1 MYRFTNDYSEG
12 AHPSVLNALTETNLE
27 GNFGYGCDPHCAH
40 AADLIRE
47 KIGRPD
53 ADVHFFV
60 GGTQTNATCICAF
73 LRPHEA
79 AIAAHSGHI
88 CVHETGAVEA
98 TGHKCIAMPAA
109 PGGKLTPELVR
120 QAVAAHPDE
129 HMVKPRLVYVSN
141 TTEVGGVY
149 TTAELEALRAVC
161 DELGLLLYLDGAR
174 LASALACGGASFEDL
189 GRLCDAFYIGGTK
202 NGAIFGEAVCIMNPA
217 LKPDFRYI
225 LKQHGGML
233 AKGWLLGVQFE
244 QLMRSG
250 LYEELGEHSTRMA
263 QQLAE
268 GLKGLGVEFLFES
281 PSNQIFPI
289 LPDEVLAKLEGA
301 FHWEVNATLEGG
313 RSCIR
318 LVCGWAT
325 QQAAVTAFLL
335 AVEQALKDC
344 PACV

>member
-12 AHPSVLNALTETNLE
+12 AHPSILEAMTATNLE
-27 GNFGYGCDPHCAH
+27 GNFGYGCDPHCEH
-40 AADLIRE
+40 AAALIRQ

-98 TGHKCIAMPAA
+98 TGHKCIAVPAA

-318 LVCGWAT
+318 LVCSWAT

>member
-12 AHPSVLNALTETNLE
+12 AHPSILEAMTATNLE
-27 GNFGYGCDPHCAH
+27 GNFGYGCDPHCEH
-40 AADLIRE
+40 AAALIRQ

-109 PGGKLTPELVR
+109 PGGKLTPDLVR

-149 TTAELEALRAVC
+149 TPAELEALRAVC

-318 LVCGWAT
+318 LVCSWAT

-335 AVEQALKDC
+335 AVEGALKDC

>member
-12 AHPSVLNALTETNLE
+12 AHPSILEAMTATNLE
-27 GNFGYGCDPHCAH
+27 GNFGYGCDPHCEH
-40 AADLIRE
+40 AAALIRQ
-47 KIGRPD
+47 KIARPD

-318 LVCGWAT
+318 LVCSWAT

-344 PACV
+344 PACM

>member
-12 AHPSVLNALTETNLE
+12 AHPSILEAMTATNLE
-27 GNFGYGCDPHCAH
+27 GNFGYGCDPHCEH
-40 AADLIRE
+40 AAALIRQ

-313 RSCIR
+313 HSCIR
-318 LVCGWAT
+318 LVCSWAT

>member
-12 AHPSVLNALTETNLE
+12 AHPSILEAMTATNLE
-27 GNFGYGCDPHCAH
+27 GNFGYGCDPHCEH
-40 AADLIRE
+40 AAALIRQ

-263 QQLAE
+263 RQLAE

-318 LVCGWAT
+318 LVCSWAT

-344 PACV
+344 PACM

>member
-12 AHPSVLNALTETNLE
+12 AHPSILEAMTATNLE
-27 GNFGYGCDPHCAH
+27 GNFGYGCDPHCEH
-40 AADLIRE
+40 AAALIRQ

-149 TTAELEALRAVC
+149 TTTELEALRAVC

-318 LVCGWAT
+318 LVCSWAT

-344 PACV
+344 PACM

>member
-12 AHPSVLNALTETNLE
+12 AHPSILEAMTATNLE
-27 GNFGYGCDPHCAH
+27 GNFGYGCDPHCEH
-40 AADLIRE
+40 AAALIRQ

-109 PGGKLTPELVR
+109 PGGKLTPELVW

-318 LVCGWAT
+318 LVCSWAT

>member
-12 AHPSVLNALTETNLE
+12 AHPSILEAMAAANLE
-27 GNFGYGCDPHCAH
+27 GNFGYGCDSHCER
-40 AADLIRE
+40 AAALIRQ

-60 GGTQTNATCICAF
+60 GGTQANATCICAF

-79 AIAAHSGHI
+79 AIAADSGHI

-109 PGGKLTPELVR
+109 PGGKLTPDLVR

-129 HMVKPRLVYVSN
+129 HMVKPRLVYVSS
-141 TTEVGGVY
+141 TTEAGGVY

-189 GRLCDAFYIGGTK
+189 GALCDAFYIGGTK

-244 QLMRSG
+244 QLMAGG
-250 LYEELGEHSTRMA
+250 LYEELGAHSTRMA
-263 QQLAE
+263 RQLAE

-301 FHWEVNATLEGG
+301 FHWEVKAALEGG

-318 LVCGWAT
+318 LVCSWAT

-335 AVEQALKDC
+335 AAEAALKDC

>member
-12 AHPSVLNALTETNLE
+12 AHPSILEAMTATNLE
-27 GNFGYGCDPHCAH
+27 GNFGYGCDPHCEH
-40 AADLIRE
+40 AAALIRQ

-149 TTAELEALRAVC
+149 TIAELEALRAVC

-289 LPDEVLAKLEGA
+289 LSDEVLAKLEGA

-318 LVCGWAT
+318 LVCSWAT

-335 AVEQALKDC
+335 AVEGALKDC

>member
-12 AHPSVLNALTETNLE
+12 AHPSILEAMTATNLE
-27 GNFGYGCDPHCAH
+27 GNFGYGCDPHCEH
-40 AADLIRE
+40 AAALIRQ

-129 HMVKPRLVYVSN
+129 HMVKPRLVYVSS
-141 TTEVGGVY
+141 TTEAGGVY
-149 TTAELEALRAVC
+149 TTAELKALRAVC

-318 LVCGWAT
+318 LVCSWAT

-344 PACV
+344 PACM

>member
-12 AHPSVLNALTETNLE
+12 AHPSILEAMTSTNLE
-27 GNFGYGCDPHCAH
+27 GNFGYGCDPHCEH
-40 AADLIRE
+40 AAALIRQ

-301 FHWEVNATLEGG
+301 FHWEVNAT
-313 RSCIR
+313 
-318 LVCGWAT
+318 

-335 AVEQALKDC
+335 AVEGALKDC

>member
-12 AHPSVLNALTETNLE
+12 AHPSILEAMTATNLE
-27 GNFGYGCDPHCAH
+27 GNFGYGCDPHCEH
-40 AADLIRE
+40 AAALIRQ

-149 TTAELEALRAVC
+149 TTEELKALRAVC

-318 LVCGWAT
+318 LVCSWAT

-344 PACV
+344 PACM

>member
-12 AHPSVLNALTETNLE
+12 AHPSILEAMTATNLE
-27 GNFGYGCDPHCAH
+27 GNFGYGCDPHCEH
-40 AADLIRE
+40 AAALIRQ

-250 LYEELGEHSTRMA
+250 LYEELGEHSTQMA

-318 LVCGWAT
+318 LVCSWAT

>member
-12 AHPSVLNALTETNLE
+12 AHPSILEAMTATNLE
-27 GNFGYGCDPHCAH
+27 GNFGYGCDPHCEH
-40 AADLIRE
+40 AAALIRQ

-98 TGHKCIAMPAA
+98 TGHKCIAVPAA

-120 QAVAAHPDE
+120 QAVAAQPDE

-318 LVCGWAT
+318 LVCSWAT

>member
-12 AHPSVLNALTETNLE
+12 AHPSILEAMTATNLE
-27 GNFGYGCDPHCAH
+27 GNFGYGCDPHCEH
-40 AADLIRE
+40 AAALIRQ

-217 LKPDFRYI
+217 LKPDFRFI

-318 LVCGWAT
+318 LVCSWAT

>member
-12 AHPSVLNALTETNLE
+12 AHPSILEAMTATNLE
-27 GNFGYGCDPHCAH
+27 GNFGYGCDPHCEH
-40 AADLIRE
+40 AAALIRQ

-263 QQLAE
+263 RQLAE

-318 LVCGWAT
+318 LVCSWAT

>member
-12 AHPSVLNALTETNLE
+12 AHPSILEAMTATNLE
-27 GNFGYGCDPHCAH
+27 GNFGYGCDPHCEH
-40 AADLIRE
+40 AAALIRQ

-318 LVCGWAT
+318 LVCSWAT

-335 AVEQALKDC
+335 AVEGALKDC
-344 PACV
+344 PACM

>member
-12 AHPSVLNALTETNLE
+12 AHPSILEAMTATNLE
-27 GNFGYGCDPHCAH
+27 GNFGYGCDPHCEH
-40 AADLIRE
+40 AAALIRQ
-47 KIGRPD
+47 KIARPD

-289 LPDEVLAKLEGA
+289 LTDEVLTKLEGA

-318 LVCGWAT
+318 LVCSWAT

-335 AVEQALKDC
+335 AVEGALTDC
-344 PACV
+344 PACL

>member
-12 AHPSVLNALTETNLE
+12 AHPSILEAMTATNLE
-27 GNFGYGCDPHCAH
+27 GNFGYGCDPHCEH
-40 AADLIRE
+40 AAALIRQ

-318 LVCGWAT
+318 LVCSWAT

-344 PACV
+344 PAGV

>member
-12 AHPSVLNALTETNLE
+12 AHPSILEAMTATNLE
-27 GNFGYGCDPHCAH
+27 GNFGYGCDPHCEH
-40 AADLIRE
+40 AAALIRQ

-202 NGAIFGEAVCIMNPA
+202 NGAIFGAAVCIMNPA

-244 QLMRSG
+244 QLMAGG
-250 LYEELGEHSTRMA
+250 LYEELGAHSTRMA
-263 QQLAE
+263 RQLAE

-318 LVCGWAT
+318 LVCSWAT

>member
-12 AHPSVLNALTETNLE
+12 AHPSILEAMTATNLE
-27 GNFGYGCDPHCAH
+27 GNFGYGCDPHCEH
-40 AADLIRE
+40 AAALIRQ

-244 QLMRSG
+244 QLMQRG

-318 LVCGWAT
+318 RV
-325 QQAAVTAFLL
+325 
-335 AVEQALKDC
+335 
-344 PACV
+344 

>member
-12 AHPSVLNALTETNLE
+12 AHPSILEAMTATNLE
-27 GNFGYGCDPHCAH
+27 GNFGYGCDPHCEH
-40 AADLIRE
+40 AAALIRQ

-189 GRLCDAFYIGGTK
+189 SRLCDAFYIGGTK

-318 LVCGWAT
+318 LVCSWAT

>member
-12 AHPSVLNALTETNLE
+12 AHPSILEAMTATNLE
-27 GNFGYGCDPHCAH
+27 GNFGYGCDPHCEH
-40 AADLIRE
+40 AAALIRQ

-244 QLMRSG
+244 QLMAGG
-250 LYEELGEHSTRMA
+250 LYEELGAHSTRMA
-263 QQLAE
+263 RQLAE

-318 LVCGWAT
+318 LVCSWAT

>member
-12 AHPSVLNALTETNLE
+12 AHPSILEAMTATNLE
-27 GNFGYGCDPHCAH
+27 GNFGYGCDPHCEH
-40 AADLIRE
+40 AAALIRQ

-244 QLMRSG
+244 HLMRSG

-318 LVCGWAT
+318 LVCSWAT

-344 PACV
+344 PACM

>member
-12 AHPSVLNALTETNLE
+12 AHPSILEAMTATNLE
-27 GNFGYGCDPHCAH
+27 GNFGYGCDPHCEH
-40 AADLIRE
+40 AAALIRQ

-120 QAVAAHPDE
+120 RAVAAHPDE

-244 QLMRSG
+244 QLMQRG
-250 LYEELGEHSTRMA
+250 LYEDLGEHSTRMA

-318 LVCGWAT
+318 LVCSWAT

-335 AVEQALKDC
+335 AVEGALKDC

>member
-12 AHPSVLNALTETNLE
+12 AHPSILEAMTATNLE
-27 GNFGYGCDPHCAH
+27 GNFGYGCDPHCEH
-40 AADLIRE
+40 AAALIRQ

-109 PGGKLTPELVR
+109 PGGKLTPDLVR

-161 DELGLLLYLDGAR
+161 DEMGLLLYLDGAR

-318 LVCGWAT
+318 LVCSWAT

-335 AVEQALKDC
+335 AVEGALKDC
-344 PACV
+344 PACM

>member
-12 AHPSVLNALTETNLE
+12 AHPSILEAMTATNLE
-27 GNFGYGCDPHCAH
+27 GNFGYGCDPHCEH
-40 AADLIRE
+40 AAALIRQ

-289 LPDEVLAKLEGA
+289 LPDEVLAKLAGA

-318 LVCGWAT
+318 LVCSWAT

-335 AVEQALKDC
+335 AVEGALKDC

>member
-12 AHPSVLNALTETNLE
+12 AHPSILEAMTATNLE
-27 GNFGYGCDPHCAH
+27 GNFGYGCDPHCEH
-40 AADLIRE
+40 AAALIRQ

-244 QLMRSG
+244 QLMQRG

-318 LVCGWAT
+318 LVCSWAT

-335 AVEQALKDC
+335 AVEGALKDC

>member
-12 AHPSVLNALTETNLE
+12 AHPSILEAMTATNLE
-27 GNFGYGCDPHCAH
+27 GNFGYGCDPHCEH
-40 AADLIRE
+40 AAALIRQ

-318 LVCGWAT
+318 LVCSWAT

-335 AVEQALKDC
+335 AVEGALKDC

>member
-12 AHPSVLNALTETNLE
+12 AHPSILEAMTATNLE
-27 GNFGYGCDPHCAH
+27 GNFGYGCDPHCEH
-40 AADLIRE
+40 AAALIRQ

-149 TTAELEALRAVC
+149 TTAELKALRAVC

-244 QLMRSG
+244 ALLQD
-250 LYEELGEHSTRMA
+250 EHSTRMA

-318 LVCGWAT
+318 LVCSWAT

>member
-12 AHPSVLNALTETNLE
+12 AHPSILEAMTATNLE
-27 GNFGYGCDPHCAH
+27 GNFGYGCDPHCEH
-40 AADLIRE
+40 AAALIRQ

-120 QAVAAHPDE
+120 QVVAAHPDE

-318 LVCGWAT
+318 LVCSWAT

-335 AVEQALKDC
+335 AVEGALKDC

>member
-12 AHPSVLNALTETNLE
+12 AHPSILEAMTATNLE
-27 GNFGYGCDPHCAH
+27 GNFGYGCDPHCEH
-40 AADLIRE
+40 AAALIRQ

-88 CVHETGAVEA
+88 CVHETGAMEA

-318 LVCGWAT
+318 LVCSWAT

-344 PACV
+344 PACM

>member
-12 AHPSVLNALTETNLE
+12 AHPSILEAMTATNLE
-27 GNFGYGCDPHCAH
+27 GNFGYGCDPHCEH
-40 AADLIRE
+40 AAALIRQ
-47 KIGRPD
+47 KIARPD

-244 QLMRSG
+244 QLMQRG

-318 LVCGWAT
+318 LVCSWAT

-335 AVEQALKDC
+335 AVEGALKDC

>member
-1 MYRFTNDYSEG
+1 MWINRCICRI
-12 AHPSVLNALTETNLE
+12 PCPLRRWPTNLE
-27 GNFGYGCDPHCAH
+27 GNFGYGCDSHCEH
-40 AADLIRE
+40 AAALIRQ

-318 LVCGWAT
+318 LVCSWAT

-344 PACV
+344 PACL

>member
-12 AHPSVLNALTETNLE
+12 AHPSILEAMTATNLE
-27 GNFGYGCDPHCAH
+27 GNFGYGCDPHCEH
-40 AADLIRE
+40 AAALIRQ

-109 PGGKLTPELVR
+109 PGGKLTPDLVR

-301 FHWEVNATLEGG
+301 FHWEVKAALEGG

-318 LVCGWAT
+318 LVCSWAT

-344 PACV
+344 PACM

>member
-12 AHPSVLNALTETNLE
+12 AHPSILEAMAAVNLE
-27 GNFGYGCDPHCAH
+27 GNFGYGCDPHCER
-40 AADLIRE
+40 AAALIRQ

-109 PGGKLTPELVR
+109 PGGKLTPELVQ

-289 LPDEVLAKLEGA
+289 LSDEVLAKLEGA

-318 LVCGWAT
+318 LVCSWAT

-335 AVEQALKDC
+335 AVEGALKDC
-344 PACV
+344 PACG